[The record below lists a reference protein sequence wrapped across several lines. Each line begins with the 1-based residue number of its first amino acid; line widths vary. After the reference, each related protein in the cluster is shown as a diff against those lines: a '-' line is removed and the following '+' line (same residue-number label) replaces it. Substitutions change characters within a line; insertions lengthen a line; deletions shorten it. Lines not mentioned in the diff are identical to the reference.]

1 LSVNAGI
8 DGEFKSHFRGEIIMN
23 NEYPIPP
30 PEELT
35 DISVRPEVYKSR
47 TAKVAAS
54 KAASTKKPT
63 VLIINDDN
71 DIYFEDDQ
79 SVYTFLTAFKSM
91 GYKVRIEE
99 SKDTSYSTWKKYD
112 IIVWSCGD
120 DYSPI
125 NDIKNMQKVTDYVTD
140 KNARLLLESGNV
152 AGWNKEL
159 GMGTLINRKLRE
171 TVLHS
176 TTDWVY
182 HDVGDLTLKNK
193 HPIATTPNKLPDT
206 IGFTPTNPGD
216 NSGDANAVRISSDAI
231 GIYNWSH
238 VAYADKLVNDSIA
251 GSSYGLIASEVKNG
265 GRIVYFA
272 FDIDDIDSA
281 DIQQK
286 LIQNS
291 EKWLRR

>member
-1 LSVNAGI
+1 
-8 DGEFKSHFRGEIIMN
+8 MN
-23 NEYPIPP
+23 NQFPKPP
-30 PEELT
+30 REELT
-35 DISVRPEVYKSR
+35 DKPVRQEVAKAR
-47 TAKVAAS
+47 TARVAAAN
-54 KAASTKKPT
+54 AALPKKPT

-125 NDIKNMQKVTDYVTD
+125 NDIKSMQKLTDYVAGTD
-140 KNARLLLESGNV
+140 SRLLLESGNV
-152 AGWNKEL
+152 AAWNKEL
-159 GMGTLINRKLRE
+159 GMGTLINRRLRE

-182 HDVGDLTLKNK
+182 HDVGDLNLNIK

-206 IGFTPTNPGD
+206 IKFTPTNLGD
-216 NSGDANAVRISSDAI
+216 DSGDANAVRISSDAT
-231 GIYNWSH
+231 GIYKWSH
-238 VAYADKLVNDSIA
+238 VAYGGKLVNDSVA
-251 GSSYGLIASEVKNG
+251 SNSSGLIASELKNG
-265 GRIVYFA
+265 SRIVYYA
-272 FDIDDIDSA
+272 FDIDDID
-281 DIQQK
+281 DPEIQQK

-291 EKWLRR
+291 ENWLRGEK

>member
-1 LSVNAGI
+1 
-8 DGEFKSHFRGEIIMN
+8 MN
-23 NEYPIPP
+23 NEFPIPP

-35 DISVRPEVYKSR
+35 DRPVGKEVVKSR
-47 TAKVAAS
+47 EAKVAAF
-54 KAASTKKPT
+54 KAALPKKPT

-79 SVYTFLTAFKSM
+79 SVYTFMTAFKNM

-99 SKDTSYSTWKKYD
+99 AKDTSYSTWKKYN

-125 NDIKNMQKVTDYVTD
+125 NDIKNMQKLTDYMAGTD
-140 KNARLLLESGNV
+140 ARLLLESGNV
-152 AGWNKEL
+152 AAWNKEL
-159 GMGTLINRKLRE
+159 GTGTLINRRLRE

-182 HDVGDLTLKNK
+182 HDVGDLTLKTK
-193 HPIATTPNKLPDT
+193 HPIATTPNKLPET
-206 IGFTPTNPGD
+206 IGFIPTNTGD
-216 NSGDANAVRISSDAI
+216 YSGDANAVRISSDAT

-238 VAYADKLVNDSIA
+238 VAYEDNLVNDSVA
-251 GSSYGLIASEVKNG
+251 GKSYGLIASEVKNG

-272 FDIDDIDSA
+272 FDIDDIDSP

-291 EKWLRR
+291 EKWLRRS